1 MFGIIDFIVRFF
13 ELFFSELRF
22 MFERLRCI
30 LCVIIVSWGWGY
42 KWFLMRYC
50 ENLWVVYEEYW
61 RLIDLVNWKN
71 VCGIWLV
78 KVMVK
83 WIK

>member
-22 MFERLRCI
+22 MLEGLRCI

-42 KWFLMRYC
+42 
-50 ENLWVVYEEYW
+50 
-61 RLIDLVNWKN
+61 
-71 VCGIWLV
+71 
-78 KVMVK
+78 
-83 WIK
+83 